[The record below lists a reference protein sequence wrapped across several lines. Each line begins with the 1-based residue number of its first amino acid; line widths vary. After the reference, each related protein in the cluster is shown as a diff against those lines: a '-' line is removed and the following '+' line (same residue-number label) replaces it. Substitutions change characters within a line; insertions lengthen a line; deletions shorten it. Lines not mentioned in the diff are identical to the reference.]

1 MIRVFFYYTKL
12 SLIIFFTTFLL
23 ILFIDFFLGSAIL
36 RHLDPYLSKTQF
48 YERLIRIDHP
58 VYHHGFRENVIYNKS
73 KGFNGIFSL
82 CTDNHGFKYH
92 CNKSRGKKFD
102 FAFIGD
108 SFVEGVGLPY
118 EDTFVGIFE
127 KNSKKSVANLGVT
140 SYGTNIY
147 LSKINFL
154 LNNNYHFDHVVV
166 FIDVSD
172 LYDDNTFYLL
182 NDDLSVWEKN
192 AKEKNLKRRKF
203 LRYNFPLTNYY
214 MYVIKMNNRINKE
227 VPPLKSLEPI
237 YTSKANL
244 KAEWTYNLQDNIN
257 GYADP
262 IHKTKKEMINNIE
275 KLYTL
280 LKKNNIKM
288 SLAVYPWPQTLK
300 NDTVNSEH
308 VKMWEEFCFDK
319 CEKFINF
326 FPFFFNE
333 KKKSSHLNVVKKFY
347 FWNDVHFN
355 KKGNGILAKKLIEF
369 F

>member
-1 MIRVFFYYTKL
+1 M
-12 SLIIFFTTFLL
+12 
-23 ILFIDFFLGSAIL
+23 
-36 RHLDPYLSKTQF
+36 
-48 YERLIRIDHP
+48 
-58 VYHHGFRENVIYNKS
+58 
-73 KGFNGIFSL
+73 
-82 CTDNHGFKYH
+82 
-92 CNKSRGKKFD
+92 
-102 FAFIGD
+102 
-108 SFVEGVGLPY
+108 
-118 EDTFVGIFE
+118 
-127 KNSKKSVANLGVT
+127 
-140 SYGTNIY
+140 
-147 LSKINFL
+147 
-154 LNNNYHFDHVVV
+154 VV

-192 AKEKNLKRRKF
+192 AKDKNLKRRKF

-227 VPPLKSLEPI
+227 APPLKSLKPI

-262 IHKTKKEMINNIE
+262 ITKTKKEMINNIE
-275 KLYTL
+275 KLYSL
-280 LKKNNIKM
+280 LKKNSIKM
-288 SLAVYPWPQTLK
+288 SLVVYPWPQTLK

-308 VKMWEEFCFDK
+308 VKMWEEFCFNK

-355 KKGNGILAKKLIEF
+355 KQGNSILAEKLIKF

>member
-1 MIRVFFYYTKL
+1 MSVFFKYTKL
-12 SLIIFFTTFLL
+12 CLIIFFITFLL
-23 ILFIDFFLGSAIL
+23 MIFVDFFLGNIIL
-36 RHLDPYLSKTQF
+36 RKLDPYLSKTQF

-73 KGFNGIFSL
+73 KSFDGTFSL

-92 CNKSRGKKFD
+92 CNKSREKKFD

-118 EDTFVGIFE
+118 EDTFVGIYE

-227 VPPLKSLEPI
+227 VPPLKSLKPI

-257 GYADP
+257 RYADP
-262 IHKTKKEMINNIE
+262 ITKTKKEMINNID

-288 SLAVYPWPQTLK
+288 SLAIYPWPQTLK

-308 VKMWEEFCFDK
+308 VKMWEEFCFNK

-333 KKKSSHLNVVKKFY
+333 KKESSYLNVIKEFY

-355 KKGNGILAKKLIEF
+355 KKGNIILGEKLIELF
-369 F
+369 

>member
-73 KGFNGIFSL
+73 KSFDGTFSL

-118 EDTFVGIFE
+118 EDTFVGIYE

-214 MYVIKMNNRINKE
+214 MYVIKMNNRSI
-227 VPPLKSLEPI
+227 EP
-237 YTSKANL
+237 
-244 KAEWTYNLQDNIN
+244 
-257 GYADP
+257 
-262 IHKTKKEMINNIE
+262 
-275 KLYTL
+275 
-280 LKKNNIKM
+280 
-288 SLAVYPWPQTLK
+288 
-300 NDTVNSEH
+300 
-308 VKMWEEFCFDK
+308 
-319 CEKFINF
+319 
-326 FPFFFNE
+326 
-333 KKKSSHLNVVKKFY
+333 
-347 FWNDVHFN
+347 
-355 KKGNGILAKKLIEF
+355 
-369 F
+369 

>member
-12 SLIIFFTTFLL
+12 SLIIFFTTFIL
-23 ILFIDFFLGSAIL
+23 ILFIDFFFGSAIL

-48 YERLIRIDHP
+48 YERLIRVDHP
-58 VYHHGFRENVIYNKS
+58 VYHHGFRENVVYNKAKNFS
-73 KGFNGIFSL
+73 GFFSL

-92 CNKSRGKKFD
+92 CNKSREKKFD

-118 EDTFVGIFE
+118 KDTFTGIYE
-127 KNSKKSVANLGVT
+127 ENSKKSVANLGVT

-154 LNNNYHFDHVVV
+154 LNNEYHFDHVVV
-166 FIDVSD
+166 FIDISD

-182 NDDLSVWEKN
+182 NDDLSVWEKK

-227 VPPLKSLEPI
+227 SPPLKSLKPV

-257 GYADP
+257 GYDEP
-262 IHKTKKEMINNIE
+262 ITKTKKEMINNIE

-288 SLAVYPWPQTLK
+288 SLVVYPWPQTLK
-300 NDTVNSEH
+300 NDTINSSH
-308 VKMWEEFCFDK
+308 VKMWEEFCFNK

-333 KKKSSHLNVVKKFY
+333 KKKSSYLNVVKKFY

-355 KKGNGILAKKLIEF
+355 KKGNSILAKKLIEF

>member
-1 MIRVFFYYTKL
+1 MVFFRYALTIMVL
-12 SLIIFFTTFLL
+12 NIIAINQEKKNLTLL
-23 ILFIDFFLGSAIL
+23 LLVT
-36 RHLDPYLSKTQF
+36 HLLKVLDCLMKIHSQEF
-48 YERLIRIDHP
+48 M
-58 VYHHGFRENVIYNKS
+58 
-73 KGFNGIFSL
+73 
-82 CTDNHGFKYH
+82 
-92 CNKSRGKKFD
+92 KKI
-102 FAFIGD
+102 A
-108 SFVEGVGLPY
+108 
-118 EDTFVGIFE
+118 
-127 KNSKKSVANLGVT
+127 KKSVANLGVT

-192 AKEKNLKRRKF
+192 AKDKNLKRRKF

-227 VPPLKSLEPI
+227 APPLKSLKPI

-262 IHKTKKEMINNIE
+262 ITKTKKEMINNIE

-355 KKGNGILAKKLIEF
+355 RRGNSILAEKLIEF